1 MVSFGYVEFSAVNSQ
16 LMADWRTEFFETG
29 HIVSAKLS
37 AT

>member
-1 MVSFGYVEFSAVNSQ
+1 MVSFGNVEFSAVNSP
-16 LMADWRTEFFETG
+16 LMANWRTEFSETG